1 MSAEGGGGE
10 ARAGRVLRL
19 SAALLAAAAAL
30 AGWWILSARIRRAEE
45 ATAALAARL
54 ELAEKGRAAAEA
66 VRGDLEAS
74 LAVWRD
80 DDAGRAWLA
89 RCAFPV
95 EAPPAGG
102 AALPSADTA
111 TLLLLV
117 RPVPGLVLDRESGP
131 GAEIPLVRI
140 VAWYPAES
148 TESPALVSWV
158 SEPLADARA
167 LAALPASRRLLA
179 SAALARS
186 SVELAWDPAAP
197 GPRAVDPLTG
207 ALVPGEAAARP
218 VRGTVLRWCGSAPG
232 DPVLARGLGHPAFAA
247 AFSGPAGARRA
258 EVRVTLSVLPP
269 GAATPV
275 VRESAAVAARVAD

>member
-1 MSAEGGGGE
+1 MIEAEAGVT
-10 ARAGRVLRL
+10 RAGLALRL
-19 SAALLAAAAAL
+19 SAAALAAAAAL
-30 AGWWILSARIRRAEE
+30 AGWWILAARLRRAEA

-54 ELAEKGRAAAEA
+54 ELAEKGRAAVEA

-74 LAVWRD
+74 LAAWSD
-80 DDAGRAWLA
+80 DEAGRGWLA

-102 AALPSADTA
+102 AALPSGGTA

-117 RPVPGLVLDRESGP
+117 RPVPGLALDQGSGP
-131 GAEIPLVRI
+131 GADLPLVRI

-167 LAALPASRRLLA
+167 LAALPAPRRLLA
-179 SAALARS
+179 SAALARA

-207 ALVPGEAAARP
+207 ALAPADAAVRP
-218 VRGTVLRWCGSAPG
+218 VRGSVVRWCGAAPG
-232 DPVLARGLGHPAFAA
+232 EPVLARGLGHPAFAV
-247 AFSGPAGARRA
+247 FLSGPAGARRA
-258 EVRVTLSVLPP
+258 DVRLSLSVVPP
-269 GAATPV
+269 GADAPV
-275 VRESAAVAARVAD
+275 VRESAAVAAPVAE